1 MSNNISKR
9 PRTAFLSQRL
19 FLRPDGRLSVF
30 SERIRP
36 EILRCGHSSLR
47 HSPAFVFEAET
58 AASFAAND
66 FLPHRRHFLP
76 RRHRCRVFDRVDAA
90 LRPRLLFSQRSRA
103 FPFACLPCV
112 RLSDAWPAHLRT
124 VPPHGALPQHI
135 ARIAAIEPAR
145 NPDERRS
152 FALHA
157 KRLRQRRVHVCVDEQ
172 NALWRRAGTQAASR
186 ANVDLPGDPCLRR
199 RPAFPGPL
207 PSLRSSASAPTT
219 SVAFSPAGGIPA
231 SPAITSMRLRTQA
244 TTSPGKARSG
254 RHTPASRAEIGIPG
268 TVDMHYNNPTSVEM
282 FGELEIPF
290 AEHRDRTD
298 AGFRGDHDFRTVGA
312 SPRNADDG
320 IGFRKDAG
328 DFGLQRAAKTQKQT
342 HRRLPAKTYPS
353 SDRMAENL
361 THALV
366 RHLDFG
372 RRPPPPRRSSPPR

>member
-1 MSNNISKR
+1 MANNISKR

-30 SERIRP
+30 SERARP

-66 FLPHRRHFLP
+66 FLPRRRHFLP

-103 FPFACLPCV
+103 FPFACLPYV
-112 RLSDAWPAHLRT
+112 RLSDAWPALLRT
-124 VPPHGALPQHI
+124 APPHGALPQHI

-157 KRLRQRRVHVCVDEQ
+157 ERLRQRRVHVCVDEQ
-172 NALWRRAGTQAASR
+172 NALWRRAGAQAASR

-207 PSLRSSASAPTT
+207 AFAQIVGFRADDVDRLLSLPPT
-219 SVAFSPAGGIPA
+219 GGIPA
-231 SPAITSMRLRTQA
+231 SPAIASMRLRPQA

-268 TVDMHYNNPTSVEM
+268 TVDIHYNNPTSMET
-282 FGELEIPF
+282 FESLRSHSRSTATEP
-290 AEHRDRTD
+290 TP
-298 AGFRGDHDFRTVGA
+298 A
-312 SPRNADDG
+312 S
-320 IGFRKDAG
+320 
-328 DFGLQRAAKTQKQT
+328 AAVTT
-342 HRRLPAKTYPS
+342 SARSAHRRAMPTTGSDFERMRATSAS
-353 SDRMAENL
+353 SAPP
-361 THALV
+361 
-366 RHLDFG
+366 RHKSRLIAASRPKRI
-372 RRPPPPRRSSPPR
+372 RRPTAWPKT

>member
-1 MSNNISKR
+1 MANNISKR

-30 SERIRP
+30 SERARP

-66 FLPHRRHFLP
+66 FLPRRRHFLP
-76 RRHRCRVFDRVDAA
+76 RRRRCRVFDRVDAA

-112 RLSDAWPAHLRT
+112 RLSDAWPARLRT
-124 VPPHGALPQHI
+124 APPHGALPQHI

-157 KRLRQRRVHVCVDEQ
+157 ERLRQRRVHVCVDEQ
-172 NALWRRAGTQAASR
+172 NALWRRAGTHAASR
-186 ANVDLPGDPCLRR
+186 ANIDLPGDPCPRR

-219 SVAFSPAGGIPA
+219 SVAFSPAGGIPLLHLL
-231 SPAITSMRLRTQA
+231 SL
-244 TTSPGKARSG
+244 
-254 RHTPASRAEIGIPG
+254 
-268 TVDMHYNNPTSVEM
+268 
-282 FGELEIPF
+282 
-290 AEHRDRTD
+290 
-298 AGFRGDHDFRTVGA
+298 
-312 SPRNADDG
+312 
-320 IGFRKDAG
+320 
-328 DFGLQRAAKTQKQT
+328 
-342 HRRLPAKTYPS
+342 
-353 SDRMAENL
+353 RMAL
-361 THALV
+361 S
-366 RHLDFG
+366 
-372 RRPPPPRRSSPPR
+372 PSPPPRTGHPRKASHRHNETTPTTADVPRKAAVGA

>member
-1 MSNNISKR
+1 MANNISKR

-30 SERIRP
+30 SERARP

-66 FLPHRRHFLP
+66 FLPRRRHFLP
-76 RRHRCRVFDRVDAA
+76 RRRRCRVFDRVDAA

-103 FPFACLPCV
+103 FPFACLPYV
-112 RLSDAWPAHLRT
+112 SLSDVWPALLRT
-124 VPPHGALPQHI
+124 APPHGALPQHI

-157 KRLRQRRVHVCVDEQ
+157 ERLRQRHVHVCVDEQ
-172 NALWRRAGTQAASR
+172 NALRRRAGTHATSR

-231 SPAITSMRLRTQA
+231 SPAIASMRLRPQA

-254 RHTPASRAEIGIPG
+254 RHIPASRAEIGIPG
-268 TVDMHYNNPTSVEM
+268 TVDMHYNNITSVEM
-282 FGELEIPF
+282 FGELGSPF

-298 AGFRGDHDFRTVGA
+298 AGFRGGHDVRTVGA

-353 SDRMAENL
+353 FDRMAENL

-372 RRPPPPRRSSPPR
+372 RRPPPRRSSPPR

>member
-1 MSNNISKR
+1 MANNISKR

-30 SERIRP
+30 SERARP

-112 RLSDAWPAHLRT
+112 SLSDAWPALLRT
-124 VPPHGALPQHI
+124 TPPHGALPQHI

-157 KRLRQRRVHVCVDEQ
+157 ERLRQRRVHVCVDEQ

-186 ANVDLPGDPCLRR
+186 ANVDLPGDPCPRR
-199 RPAFPGPL
+199 RPAFPKPL
-207 PSLRSSASAPTT
+207 AFAQIVGFRTDDVDRLLLRGRNPLTAFAEPENGL
-219 SVAFSPAGGIPA
+219 VAFAPPRRRNPRIA
-231 SPAITSMRLRTQA
+231 SHRLNE
-244 TTSPGKARSG
+244 TSPTSDDVPGK
-254 RHTPASRAEIGIPG
+254 
-268 TVDMHYNNPTSVEM
+268 
-282 FGELEIPF
+282 GE
-290 AEHRDRTD
+290 
-298 AGFRGDHDFRTVGA
+298 VGA
-312 SPRNADDG
+312 SHTGVEGRDWDSRN
-320 IGFRKDAG
+320 
-328 DFGLQRAAKTQKQT
+328 
-342 HRRLPAKTYPS
+342 RR
-353 SDRMAENL
+353 
-361 THALV
+361 HAL
-366 RHLDFG
+366 
-372 RRPPPPRRSSPPR
+372 

>member
-1 MSNNISKR
+1 MDAYLSSRNGLALKYSGAATRACGIPLPSFSKR
-9 PRTAFLSQRL
+9 KQPLHSLQTIFFRAVAIFFRAVTGAVFSIASMRLSARGCSFLSGHVP
-19 FLRPDGRLSVF
+19 FLLPVCPMSACPTPGPPPSDGAV
-30 SERIRP
+30 
-36 EILRCGHSSLR
+36 H
-47 HSPAFVFEAET
+47 
-58 AASFAAND
+58 
-66 FLPHRRHFLP
+66 
-76 RRHRCRVFDRVDAA
+76 
-90 LRPRLLFSQRSRA
+90 
-103 FPFACLPCV
+103 
-112 RLSDAWPAHLRT
+112 
-124 VPPHGALPQHI
+124 PHGALPQHI

-152 FALHA
+152 FALHTE
-157 KRLRQRRVHVCVDEQ
+157 RLRQRRVHVCVDEQ

-186 ANVDLPGDPCLRR
+186 ANVDLPGDPCPRR
-199 RPAFPGPL
+199 RPAFPKPL
-207 PSLRSSASAPTT
+207 AFAHIVGFRTDDVDRLLPAGGIPSILLASSPVMSSPP
-219 SVAFSPAGGIPA
+219 PAGGIPA
-231 SPAITSMRLRTQA
+231 SPAIASMRLRTQA

-298 AGFRGDHDFRTVGA
+298 AGFRGGHDFRTVGA

-372 RRPPPPRRSSPPR
+372 RRPPPRRSSPPR

>member
-1 MSNNISKR
+1 MANNISKR

-66 FLPHRRHFLP
+66 FLPRRRHFLP
-76 RRHRCRVFDRVDAA
+76 RRRRCLVFDRVDAA

-103 FPFACLPCV
+103 FPFACLPYV
-112 RLSDAWPAHLRT
+112 SLPDVWPARLRT
-124 VPPHGALPQHI
+124 TPPHGALPQHI

-157 KRLRQRRVHVCVDEQ
+157 ERLRQRRVHVCVNEQ

-186 ANVDLPGDPCLRR
+186 ANVDLPGDTPAPGGDRR
-199 RPAFPGPL
+199 SPGPL

-219 SVAFSPAGGIPA
+219 SIVFAPAGGIPLLHLL
-231 SPAITSMRLRTQA
+231 SL
-244 TTSPGKARSG
+244 
-254 RHTPASRAEIGIPG
+254 
-268 TVDMHYNNPTSVEM
+268 
-282 FGELEIPF
+282 
-290 AEHRDRTD
+290 
-298 AGFRGDHDFRTVGA
+298 
-312 SPRNADDG
+312 
-320 IGFRKDAG
+320 
-328 DFGLQRAAKTQKQT
+328 
-342 HRRLPAKTYPS
+342 
-353 SDRMAENL
+353 RMAL
-361 THALV
+361 SPS
-366 RHLDFG
+366 
-372 RRPPPPRRSSPPR
+372 PPPPQAESPHRQPSPQ